1 MKKLLLLVVCISLSF
16 GEARPTQ
23 DDFNVCYEKLKD
35 SGVYIDGM
43 FGIVLKPNLIAVPR
57 SLEKAP
63 KEYLK
68 FDPYLQLYLVASDT
82 ALSPA
87 KLGDERQLDKSK
99 WVGVL
104 EYNNTQMGHIKE
116 LGENLGTLDT
126 LSFDANKTGILSA
139 PCCQVVGITV
149 GKDKFIGSR
158 YLEHFVKSSEV
169 FYGDIGVKFEKIGE
183 DKFVVSEVNPFGKGK
198 MLLKGDEVL
207 SVNDIKPKSLRE
219 LNELILFTDKDSTIT
234 IEVLRDGEKIKFD
247 IKISGQKEESKDNAK
262 QTLISMFDLNQT
274 KPQAKSLRKQ
284 QPAPKPKPV
293 NLGLEFLKNYGLTL
307 NNNLSVRSVRA
318 NSKAQ
323 NDGFKSGDKIV
334 QIDQQNFKN
343 LNAVN
348 DFLSKADRNVYY
360 FLVSRNDFQFFIRV
374 KR

>member
-1 MKKLLLLVVCISLSF
+1 MKKLLLLIVCISLSF

-43 FGIVLKPNLIAVPR
+43 FGIVIKPNLIAVPR

-68 FDPYLQLYLVASDT
+68 FDPYLQLYLVPSDT

-87 KLGDERQLDKSK
+87 KFGNEKQVDKSK
-99 WVGVL
+99 WIGLL
-104 EYNNTQMGHIKE
+104 EHNNTQMGHIKE

-126 LSFDANKTGILSA
+126 LSFDANKLGILSA
-139 PCCQVVGITV
+139 PCCQVIGITV

-169 FYGDIGVKFEKIGE
+169 FYGDIGVKFEKTVE
-183 DKFVVSEVNPFGKGK
+183 DKFLVSEVNPFGKGK
-198 MLLKGDEVL
+198 MLLKDDEVL
-207 SVNDIKPKSLRE
+207 SINNVKPKSLRE
-219 LNELILFTDKDSTIT
+219 LNELILFADKDSIIT

-247 IKISGQKEESKDNAK
+247 IKIAGQEELKDDTN
-262 QTLISMFDLNQT
+262 QTLISMFDLNLT
-274 KPQAKSLRKQ
+274 KPEVKIV
-284 QPAPKPKPV
+284 PKKLSPKPV
-293 NLGLEFLKNYGLTL
+293 PKNTGLEFLKNYGLTL

-318 NSKAQ
+318 DSRAQ

-348 DFLSKADRNVYY
+348 DFISKADRSVYY
-360 FLVSRNDFQFFIRV
+360 FLVSRSDFQFFIRV
-374 KR
+374 KK